1 MITTAPSGREKK
13 KKKKKVGEGGAI
25 VFRGLPPPAWSLA
38 VLTGVEGFRG
48 DNPGPKEGGLSFFCE
63 SP

>member
-1 MITTAPSGREKK
+1 MQPSYLPKSSNSRER
-13 KKKKKVGEGGAI
+13 GSRSAEGGL
-25 VFRGLPPPAWSLA
+25 GSLA

>member
-1 MITTAPSGREKK
+1 MGR
-13 KKKKKVGEGGAI
+13 AI
-25 VFRGLPPPAWSLA
+25 LPPSCVGWGSASAKGGPWSLA